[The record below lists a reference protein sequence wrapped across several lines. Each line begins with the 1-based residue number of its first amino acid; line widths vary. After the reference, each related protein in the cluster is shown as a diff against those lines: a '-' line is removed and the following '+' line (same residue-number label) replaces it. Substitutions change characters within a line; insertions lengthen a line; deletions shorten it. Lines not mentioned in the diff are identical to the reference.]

1 MLKKSI
7 FQSELLISEENF
19 LKHFPSQSG
28 YSYFLID
35 SPVDRFEEDS
45 QILENNLFNYG
56 FDATTTAEKLANFQA
71 VENTYLSTF
80 QAIGGLGLILG
91 TLGLGMILIRNV
103 IERRGELATLRA
115 FGFRQSTLA
124 SLVLAENGFL
134 LILGILLG
142 AISAVVAVAPHILAD
157 ASQVPWLSLSLTLVV
172 VFVVGMLSSLAAV
185 RAAIKIPL
193 LPALKAE

>member
-1 MLKKSI
+1 
-7 FQSELLISEENF
+7 
-19 LKHFPSQSG
+19 
-28 YSYFLID
+28 
-35 SPVDRFEEDS
+35 
-45 QILENNLFNYG
+45 
-56 FDATTTAEKLANFQA
+56 
-71 VENTYLSTF
+71 
-80 QAIGGLGLILG
+80 
-91 TLGLGMILIRNV
+91 MILIRNV

-142 AISAVVAVAPHILAD
+142 AVSAVVAVAPHILAD

-172 VFVVGMLSSLAAV
+172 VFAVGMLASLAAV

>member
-1 MLKKSI
+1 M
-7 FQSELLISEENF
+7 
-19 LKHFPSQSG
+19 
-28 YSYFLID
+28 
-35 SPVDRFEEDS
+35 
-45 QILENNLFNYG
+45 ENNLFNYG

-124 SLVLAENGFL
+124 ALVLAENGFL
-134 LILGILLG
+134 LVLGILFG
-142 AISAVVAVAPHILAD
+142 AVSAVIAVAPHILAE

-172 VFVVGMLSSLAAV
+172 VFVVGMLASLAAV
-185 RAAIKIPL
+185 RAATRIPL